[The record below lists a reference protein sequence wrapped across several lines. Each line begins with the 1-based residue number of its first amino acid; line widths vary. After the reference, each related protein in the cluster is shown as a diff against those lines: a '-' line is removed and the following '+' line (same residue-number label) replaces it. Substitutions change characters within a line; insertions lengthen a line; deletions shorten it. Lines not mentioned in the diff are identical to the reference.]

1 MKKRLFHWKSVFFL
15 SVILLIILLFQVLKN
30 DFMALPDSGFS
41 RGILLDQVDIPKGYD
56 AYYSDYFV
64 SLVKNNKLYLI
75 SSDEKGLTIKSFDSS
90 AKQID
95 AFTLD
100 EYKSY
105 SKLKAHFEGNQIV
118 LNTYNEKTRDL
129 VSITIDLQKK
139 QASVEHQIKLKDH
152 RILTLAPQFVLYG
165 TDDALIL
172 DTIAKKITLANPRY
186 IETLAYTIDSNDN
199 SIWIAY
205 TDYVDSRYQLNLKH
219 LDSNFKTLSNYPSL
233 FNFNAGGATKPQELA
248 LQINGNQLNLL
259 SVIKDN
265 KAGVNTA
272 YLLTAE
278 KTNPAAITSK
288 FFNAYTYSMQPTF
301 YDTPKETQLIISTK
315 TNIGRVEI
323 GANGSFQN
331 LVTLDLQLKEIKSLT
346 KSTSVTL
353 SPQMN
358 EMGDYNYLCFLQI
371 NQGIGKIMLSSNHPE
386 IIQLSKKSTI
396 AENFNILMTSLTT
409 FLPLS
414 YISLIIEAY
423 VLTPVMVVIILLSMF
438 FLTWSERNGSKL
450 IILAIGI
457 HMIFKNLFIVNH
469 MIHSSET
476 LTHFPIFLNSPLKL
490 LGWEL
495 LLTLSSLYCLWNYK
509 KQHPHTHY
517 LMQYLFFN
525 LIDVTLFTMLFA
537 PYYLLT

>member
-15 SVILLIILLFQVLKN
+15 SVLLLIILLFQVLKN

-64 SLVKNNKLYLI
+64 SLVKNNTLYLI
-75 SSDEKGLTIKSFDSS
+75 SSDVNGLTIKSFDSS

-95 AFTLD
+95 AFTLT

-118 LNTYNEKTRDL
+118 LNTYNAQTSDL
-129 VSITIDLQKK
+129 VFITIDLQKK
-139 QASVEHQIKLKDH
+139 QASIEHQLKLKDH

-172 DTIAKKITLANPRY
+172 DTITKKITVANPQY

-205 TDYVDSRYQLNLKH
+205 TDYVDSRYQLNLIH
-219 LDSNFKTLSNYPSL
+219 LDSNFKILSNSPSL
-233 FNFNAGGATKPQELA
+233 FNFNAGGATKPQELT
-248 LQINGNQLNLL
+248 LQINENQLNML

-265 KAGVNTA
+265 KSGVNTA

-278 KTNPAAITSK
+278 KTHPSVITSK

-301 YDTPKETQLIISTK
+301 YNTPKDTQLIISTK

-331 LVTLDLQLKEIKSLT
+331 LVTLDLDLNEIKSLT
-346 KSTSVTL
+346 KSTTVTL

-358 EMGDYNYLCFLQI
+358 EIGDYNYLCYLQI
-371 NQGIGKIMLSSNHPE
+371 NQGLGKIMLSSNHPE
-386 IIQLSKKSTI
+386 IIQSSKKSTLD
-396 AENFNILMTSLTT
+396 ENINLLMTSLTT

-414 YISLIIEAY
+414 YISLIVEAY
-423 VLTPVMVVIILLSMF
+423 VLTPVMVVMILLSMF
-438 FLTWSERNGSKL
+438 FLTWSERNGTKL

-457 HMIFKNLFIVNH
+457 HMMFKNLFIVNH
-469 MIHSSET
+469 MIQSSET
-476 LTHFPIFLNSPLKL
+476 LAHFPVFLNSPLKL

-509 KQHPHTHY
+509 KQHPNTHY